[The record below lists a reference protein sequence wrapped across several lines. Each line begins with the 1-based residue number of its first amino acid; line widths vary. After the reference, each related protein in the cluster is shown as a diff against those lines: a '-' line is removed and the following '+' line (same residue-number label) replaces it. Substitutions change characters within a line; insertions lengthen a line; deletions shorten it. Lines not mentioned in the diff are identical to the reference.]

1 MRLVRFMG
9 LTEFEK
15 LMRGETLY
23 NTTNWKKRN
32 QSGSVG
38 FCFFPLT
45 DKHDVYWALEK
56 LWYIVDHSVCVVFE
70 CTDITKLNKSFGYYV
85 SGWCTSEC
93 YNEYCVTVYDRTI
106 MKPVKYTFSEIPSE
120 YAIWY
125 DVAEEEEEKR
135 RWETY

>member
-23 NTTNWKKRN
+23 NTTDWKKRN

-45 DKHDVYWALEK
+45 DKHDTYWAYDK
-56 LWYIVDHSVCVVFE
+56 LWGIVDPSVCVVFE
-70 CTDITKLNKSFGYYV
+70 CTIKLKKSYGYYA
-85 SGWCTSEC
+85 SGWWTSER
-93 YNEYCVTVYDRTI
+93 YDEYCVTEYNKT
-106 MKPVKYTFSEIPSE
+106 MLKPIEYTFSEIPSE
-120 YAIWY
+120 YAIWH